1 VVKYLHVIHESQHNT
16 NTITHNG
23 LDSLDDKMD
32 LQEEE
37 EEVDIASIADFE
49 DTEHTQDI
57 TEKVS
62 DNIPSIGTP
71 EKCTVDSTLE
81 VQSPS
86 SPCVSHSSEAS
97 LFSIDSPPHPDSPT
111 GNREMD
117 DDEGI
122 DVDDVIDGVF
132 DSVNDCT
139 DVHTSDESLRFK
151 REQDVKKVS
160 QNTGRNIADRT
171 ELSDGYATQESH
183 IVNMKTEGRNRSD
196 DVHELDEES
205 DTVSSDNKR
214 ASRKFIGAYI
224 RLELGTYKGRV
235 ARITSMSRCRSRYSV
250 SVLKYDGIRQLSKHT
265 TIVAGTQ
272 NLLEE
277 SSYTPQ
283 DAAVIEQDK
292 EYLKVREGATAGMV
306 QNRLY
311 RSEELQRNR
320 SERTVSKSNDGENNG
335 ADEGENLNTIMYI
348 VCLAVVGNLGFNV
361 SDMCYLVIPSHSAL
375 CHLVNITNN

>member
-1 VVKYLHVIHESQHNT
+1 MVKYFYVIHEPQHNT
-16 NTITHNG
+16 YTITHNG

-37 EEVDIASIADFE
+37 EEVEIASVADVE

-62 DNIPSIGTP
+62 ANISSIGTP

-81 VQSPS
+81 AQSPS

-111 GNREMD
+111 ENREMD

-122 DVDDVIDGVF
+122 NVDDVIDGVF
-132 DSVNDCT
+132 NSVNDCM
-139 DVHTSDESLRFK
+139 DVHTSNESLRFK
-151 REQDVKKVS
+151 REEYVKKIS
-160 QNTGRNIADRT
+160 QNTGRNIADCT

-183 IVNMKTEGRNRSD
+183 IVKTEGRNRND
-196 DVHELDEES
+196 DVHDIDEES

-214 ASRKFIGAYI
+214 ASRRFIGAYI

-277 SSYTPQ
+277 NSYTPQ

-311 RSEELQRNR
+311 RSEGVQRNK
-320 SERTVSKSNDGENNG
+320 SERTVSKSNDGENNE
-335 ADEGENLNTIMYI
+335 AEEGENFMLSCTLY
-348 VCLAVVGNLGFNV
+348 AQQR
-361 SDMCYLVIPSHSAL
+361 
-375 CHLVNITNN
+375 

>member
-1 VVKYLHVIHESQHNT
+1 VVKYFHVIDESQHHT

-23 LDSLDDKMD
+23 LDSFDDKMD
-32 LQEEE
+32 TQEEE
-37 EEVDIASIADFE
+37 EEVDIASEADIK

-71 EKCTVDSTLE
+71 EKLTVDSTLE

-97 LFSIDSPPHPDSPT
+97 LFSIDSPPHPDSPSE
-111 GNREMD
+111 NREMD
-117 DDEGI
+117 DHEEI

-132 DSVNDCT
+132 ESVNDRT
-139 DVHTSDESLRFK
+139 DVHTSDESLTFK
-151 REQDVKKVS
+151 REQDVKLNS
-160 QNTGRNIADRT
+160 QNSGRNIADCT

-183 IVNMKTEGRNRSD
+183 IVNMETEGRNRSD

-205 DTVSSDNKR
+205 DTLSSDNKR

-277 SSYTPQ
+277 NSYTPQ

-311 RSEELQRNR
+311 RSEEVQRNK
-320 SERTVSKSNDGENNG
+320 SERTVSKINDGENNE
-335 ADEGENLNTIMYI
+335 AEEGENLNAIMYI
-348 VCLAVVGNLGFNV
+348 VCLAVVGNLGFDV
-361 SDMCYLVIPSHSAL
+361 RDVCVM
-375 CHLVNITNN
+375 

>member
-1 VVKYLHVIHESQHNT
+1 MHEFQHNT
-16 NTITHNG
+16 DTITHNG

-37 EEVDIASIADFE
+37 EEVDIASIADIK

-62 DNIPSIGTP
+62 ANIPSIGTP
-71 EKCTVDSTLE
+71 EKCTVDSRLE
-81 VQSPS
+81 IQSPS

-111 GNREMD
+111 LNREMD

-122 DVDDVIDGVF
+122 DVDGVID
-132 DSVNDCT
+132 SVDDCT
-139 DVHTSDESLRFK
+139 DVHTSDERLTFK
-151 REQDVKKVS
+151 REQDIEKVT
-160 QNTGRNIADRT
+160 QNTGRNIADCT
-171 ELSDGYATQESH
+171 ELSDGYVTQESH
-183 IVNMKTEGRNRSD
+183 IVNMETEGRSRSD
-196 DVHELDEES
+196 DVHDLDEES
-205 DTVSSDNKR
+205 DTVSNDNKR
-214 ASRKFIGAYI
+214 ASRKYIGAYI

-250 SVLKYDGIRQLSKHT
+250 SVLKYDGIRQMSKHT

-272 NLLEE
+272 NLLEQ

-311 RSEELQRNR
+311 RSEEVQRNK
-320 SERTVSKSNDGENNG
+320 SERTVIKSNDCGNNE
-335 ADEGENLNTIMYI
+335 AEEGENLNAIMYI
-348 VCLAVVGNLGFNV
+348 VDSVLVGNLGFDARDV
-361 SDMCYLVIPSHSAL
+361 CVTMKFLQILCVLILVELNFMHSL
-375 CHLVNITNN
+375 YH